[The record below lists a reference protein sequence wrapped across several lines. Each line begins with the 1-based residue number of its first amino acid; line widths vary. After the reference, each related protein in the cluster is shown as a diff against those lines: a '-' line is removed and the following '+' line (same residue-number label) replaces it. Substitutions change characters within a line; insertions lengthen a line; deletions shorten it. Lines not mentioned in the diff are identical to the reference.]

1 MIQLS
6 LTLFGYLILPSCTE
20 LVFFALRLSGVKMH
34 GDSEKIFLSICSS
47 DQSKMLISRHNLMK
61 IPVKPR
67 MFDMHLRFSLIS
79 DGFKKAKRTFAHEA
93 PLMRSRSFSHF
104 LFIFLVNA
112 TKISALIHCFYSK
125 Q

>member
-6 LTLFGYLILPSCTE
+6 LTLFGYLIFPSCTE

-79 DGFKKAKRTFAHEA
+79 DGFKKAERTFSI
-93 PLMRSRSFSHF
+93 RSPTHALKV
-104 LFIFLVNA
+104 LFPFLVYFPCKCDKN
-112 TKISALIHCFYSK
+112 LCFLHCFYSK

>member
-6 LTLFGYLILPSCTE
+6 LTLFGCLIFQSCTE
-20 LVFFALRLSGVKMH
+20 PAFFSSRLSGVKMH

-79 DGFKKAKRTFAHEA
+79 DGFKKAERTFATKPHLCA
-93 PLMRSRSFSHF
+93 QGPFPISCLFSF
-104 LFIFLVNA
+104 
-112 TKISALIHCFYSK
+112 
-125 Q
+125 